1 MVEAEL
7 DETES
12 GLNGNPDGDGI
23 VMGVESGSETPG
35 ANGGDGLF
43 VQALAQ
49 SFDDADFLRAA
60 VDADEDAD
68 GDVAL
73 EFQFAGFFGVGR
85 LRTVSAND
93 G

>member
-1 MVEAEL
+1 
-7 DETES
+7 
-12 GLNGNPDGDGI
+12 
-23 VMGVESGSETPG
+23 MGVESGSETPG
-35 ANGGDGLF
+35 ANGSDGLF

-49 SFDDADFLRAA
+49 SFNDADFLRAA
-60 VDADEDAD
+60 VDADKDAD

-73 EFQFAGFFGVGR
+73 EFQFAGFFSVGR